1 MTNWLLVAGT
11 GANGE
16 TWWIAAIKAVIVI
29 NLVLATF
36 AYLTLAE
43 RKVMGRM
50 QLRYGPNRAGKF
62 GLLQPIADLMKLI
75 RKESFFPAAAVDSLY
90 IISPFLAAFTALTTF
105 SVIPWGPGWVIGGY
119 QVNGYVA
126 DLPIA
131 LILIFAIGSLG
142 IYGFIIGGWA
152 SDSKYSLLGAMRT
165 CAQLVS
171 YEVSL
176 ALSVLGVVM
185 MAKSLSLVDIVAAQ
199 GVDVWYVIPQFVGF
213 AIFLLAG
220 TAETARAPFDLPEAE
235 QELVAGYHTEYGGMR
250 FGLFSMS
257 EYINLITLSALAVS
271 LFLGGWHGP
280 LLPGP
285 IWFLIKLFLLLFLF
299 IWMRT
304 TLPRLRYD
312 QLMRFGWKILLP
324 AATINAVV
332 TAILVVW
339 L

>member
-1 MTNWLLVAGT
+1 VTRNP
-11 GANGE
+11 
-16 TWWIAAIKAVIVI
+16 TWWVSIIQAFVVI
-29 NLVLATF
+29 NLVMATF

-50 QLRYGPNRAGKF
+50 QLRYGPNRAGPY
-62 GLLQPIADLMKLI
+62 GLLQPIADLLKLLN
-75 RKESFFPAAAVDSLY
+75 KEAFRPAAAVSRLY
-90 IISPFLAAFTALTTF
+90 LFAPFMAAFAALATF
-105 SVIPWGPGWVIGGY
+105 AVIPYGPGWEIAGVYIPG
-119 QVNGYVA
+119 QVA
-126 DLPIA
+126 DVGIA
-131 LILIFAIGSLG
+131 LILVFAVGSLG
-142 IYGFIIGGWA
+142 VYGFIIGGWA

-176 ALSVLGVVM
+176 ALSVLGVVL
-185 MAKSLSLVDIVAAQ
+185 MAGTLSLTEIVAAQ
-199 GVDVWYVIPQFVGF
+199 DDTWWYALPQFVGLVV
-213 AIFLLAG
+213 FLFAG

-250 FGLFSMS
+250 FGLFTMS
-257 EYINLITLSALAVS
+257 EYINLVTLSGLCVT

-280 LLPGP
+280 GFDGP
-285 IWFLIKLFLLLFLF
+285 SWTGPLWFLLKVFLLLYVF

-312 QLMRFGWKILLP
+312 QLMRFGWKVLLP
-324 AATINAVV
+324 VATLNAVV
-332 TAILVVW
+332 TAVLVVA